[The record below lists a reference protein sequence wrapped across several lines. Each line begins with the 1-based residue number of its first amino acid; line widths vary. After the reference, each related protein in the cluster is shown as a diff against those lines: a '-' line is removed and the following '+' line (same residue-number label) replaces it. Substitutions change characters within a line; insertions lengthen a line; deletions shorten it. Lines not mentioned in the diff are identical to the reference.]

1 MTTRGALR
9 ALTVAAGV
17 ALIFAQPARAATPTE
32 ALRAFFERANA
43 IVRAAD
49 VEQGMEEPRRA
60 VRALVSEVFDLR
72 EAAATALGPAW
83 EARTPAER
91 DEFTGLFA
99 EFLERGYISALGSK
113 ARVAGG
119 LTIRYLS
126 ETVDGDAATVVTT
139 LLTRGGADLPVEYL
153 MVRRDERWMVRD
165 VVIDG
170 VSLAANY
177 RAQFRR
183 ILRDASYPELVAR
196 MREEAPEAPAR
207 VAAAVAPV
215 PPASRLEPP
224 APRPAPAVASDAP
237 APGLGRDVRLAALR
251 VEETPPVAGVHP
263 APHAPRAA
271 PAQAVEAPS
280 SPPAAPRPALISYW
294 VQVGAFRTVDAAIR
308 LVERLRRQAVTI
320 SSSAVPGVGGRPA
333 GVQARVLVGPFP
345 DRTQAASKLR
355 ELLARGY
362 EVFIAERRE

>member
-9 ALTVAAGV
+9 ALTIAAGV

-32 ALRAFFERANA
+32 TLRAFFERANA

-99 EFLERGYISALGSK
+99 EFLERGYISALGST

-126 ETVDGDAATVVTT
+126 ETVDGDAATVTTT
-139 LLTRGGADLPVEYL
+139 LLTRGGADLPIEYQ
-153 MVRRDERWMVRD
+153 MVRRDDHWMVRD

-196 MREEAPEAPAR
+196 MREEAPEAPVR

-215 PPASRLEPP
+215 PPARVEPP
-224 APRPAPAVASDAP
+224 ARRPAPAVASDAP
-237 APGLGRDVRLAALR
+237 APGLGRDVWLAALR
-251 VEETPPVAGVHP
+251 VEEPPPATGQPAPP
-263 APHAPRAA
+263 APHAAPAPVVEAPRPQPAA
-271 PAQAVEAPS
+271 PAATVT
-280 SPPAAPRPALISYW
+280 SYW
-294 VQVGAFRTVDAAIR
+294 VQVGAFRTVDAAIH

-333 GVQARVLVGPFP
+333 GVLARVLVGPFP
-345 DRTQAASKLR
+345 DRAQAASKLR